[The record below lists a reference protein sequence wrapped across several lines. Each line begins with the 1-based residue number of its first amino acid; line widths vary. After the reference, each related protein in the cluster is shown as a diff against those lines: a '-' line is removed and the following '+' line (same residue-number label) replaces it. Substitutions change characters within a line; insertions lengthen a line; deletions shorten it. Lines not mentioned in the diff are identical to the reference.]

1 MKTDQIQ
8 LRRILLVI
16 ETGRCYEYKG
26 EYYESLG
33 SLDVKLSNGNWISH
47 ERYRKIG
54 IDNQEYARHS
64 LAFEFKFNK
73 VTDPQ
78 KVMQEFGAI
87 YQPEISTS
95 KAEKSGK

>member
-26 EYYESLG
+26 EYYEHLG
-33 SLDVKLSNGNWISH
+33 MTNVFAYKDAFGKAIFMIHEKVIRIGEENPSQKELVFPRRLFNRNFNYVK
-47 ERYRKIG
+47 
-54 IDNQEYARHS
+54 
-64 LAFEFKFNK
+64 
-73 VTDPQ
+73 DPQ

-87 YQPEISTS
+87 NS
-95 KAEKSGK
+95 KQKIT